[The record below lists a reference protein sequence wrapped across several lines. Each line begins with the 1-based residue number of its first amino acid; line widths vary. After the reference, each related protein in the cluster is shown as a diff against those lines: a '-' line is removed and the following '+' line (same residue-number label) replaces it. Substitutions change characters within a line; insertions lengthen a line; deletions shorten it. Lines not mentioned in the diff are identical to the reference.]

1 MLFDRNGEED
11 VCVHIRRYIYC
22 NDATK
27 HVAWASVANQ
37 SKYFLVIASLI
48 YFLFWA
54 LTSVMFFSFCVTYYG
69 HKTVLFFVYRC

>member
-11 VCVHIRRYIYC
+11 VCVHIRRYIYG

-27 HVAWASVANQ
+27 HVAWASVASQ

-48 YFLFWA
+48 FLI
-54 LTSVMFFSFCVTYYG
+54 LSLNICNVFFSV
-69 HKTVLFFVYRC
+69 